1 MVSKKLLKTV
11 TIGIATIKEIKN
23 ELKYQIF
30 IFLYNIL
37 PLYCLVL
44 TNPKGVNQ
52 MNYEHLLLEE
62 DYLFSKM
69 LRMCGTSSLLIS
81 DNFLLFILLL
91 IFLHSKAH
99 GLHDLEELL

>member
-37 PLYCLVL
+37 PLYCLVP

-52 MNYEHLLLEE
+52 KNYEHLLVEE

-69 LRMCGTSSLLIS
+69 FRMCDTSSFLIS

-91 IFLHSKAH
+91 IFLHSERH
-99 GLHDLEELL
+99 GSQALEELL

>member
-11 TIGIATIKEIKN
+11 TIGIATIKEIKY

-44 TNPKGVNQ
+44 IKQKGVNLKD
-52 MNYEHLLLEE
+52 YEHLLLEE
-62 DYLFSKM
+62 DYLFPKM
-69 LRMCGTSSLLIS
+69 FSMCGTSASLIS

-91 IFLHSKAH
+91 IFLHSKRH
-99 GLHDLEELL
+99 GSQALEELL